1 VIVADEKFDGTRY
14 TVQYELLRSQV
25 IGLLGNAMADQ
36 PRGLGLALFLSEGM
50 PGWLKSVAEVLAP
63 RAIDAAATHDD
74 SPQSSALAERLPG
87 TQRNEITALL
97 ASLVLST
104 LPVPHKSSREGYR

>member
-1 VIVADEKFDGTRY
+1 VIVADEKFDGKQY

-25 IGLLGNAMADQ
+25 IGLFGNVIADQ

-50 PGWLKSVAEVLAP
+50 PGWLKNLAEALAL
-63 RAIDAAATHDD
+63 RAIDSAATPDG
-74 SPQSSALAERLPG
+74 SPRSSAVAERLLG

-104 LPVPHKSSREGYR
+104 LPVAHTSSREGYR